1 MRRAIP
7 LGLALLAGCAT
18 GSRGTGPQP
27 VYVRLGA
34 LELSATIERDAGDLM
49 GSVDVMNT
57 GDRTIS
63 LHYQG
68 SCAVSIL
75 VADGEG
81 EGPRW
86 DALTWWQSRPGICRT
101 DPVVLEIPPQTLAR
115 ILTPAVSEAEIL
127 GDSIASGS
135 HPVALRIRILAPR
148 DTTLLLPAGR
158 VELAGS
164 GAVLTAWA
172 TRPAIP

>member
-1 MRRAIP
+1 
-7 LGLALLAGCAT
+7 
-18 GSRGTGPQP
+18 

-57 GDRTIS
+57 SGQSVS

-68 SCAVSIL
+68 SCAVAIL
-75 VADGEG
+75 VAGRGRDR
-81 EGPRW
+81 PRW
-86 DALTWWQSRPGICRT
+86 DALTWWQSRPGICRP
-101 DPVVLEIPPQTLAR
+101 DPVVLDIPPKTLAR
-115 ILTPAVSEAEIL
+115 ILTPPVNQQEIL

-135 HPVALRIRILAPR
+135 HTVALRIRIYQPT

-164 GAVLTAWA
+164 GEILTAWA
-172 TRPAIP
+172 EHRPSP